1 MAVVMAMI
9 KVLISLIDLNIKW
22 VILVGLS
29 RLSSTSLA
37 CASSAWL
44 FHHLVFTE
52 LSMFIMGQLSS
63 FSKVAPHGRGLR
75 LMAGGSQALKLF
87 WSFRWWGFCIRW
99 SDDDF
104 ENNNKRLITI
114 WCWLIQRQ
122 SVKNNEQ
129 RLYEGGVGWRHLFT
143 QLWGH
148 HRPFSPSLD
157 HNLDGWHVSWG
168 DIAITHQHQH
178 KWGFPGC
185 LGEALVSVLKSC

>member
-1 MAVVMAMI
+1 MPVLGRRRLHISIMIIMAVVMATI
-9 KVLISLIDLNIKW
+9 KTLISLVDLNIKW

-44 FHHLVFTE
+44 FRHLVFTE
-52 LSMFIMGQLSS
+52 LSMFIMGSS
-63 FSKVAPHGRGLR
+63 PHFPKWH
-75 LMAGGSQALKLF
+75 LMEGAEAGSGSWQEALKLF

-148 HRPFSPSLD
+148 RRPFSPSLD

-178 KWGFPGC
+178 
-185 LGEALVSVLKSC
+185 